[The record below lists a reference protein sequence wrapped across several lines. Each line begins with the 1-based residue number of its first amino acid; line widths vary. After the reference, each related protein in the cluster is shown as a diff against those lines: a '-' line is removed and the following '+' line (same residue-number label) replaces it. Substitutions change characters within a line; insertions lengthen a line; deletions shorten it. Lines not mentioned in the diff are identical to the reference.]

1 MHVKKM
7 TERAFIFRVCYCV
20 PIIMAIICL
29 ILTMMLK
36 YTKFG
41 RHIYA
46 LGGNRNC
53 AKIVGIKTERVEV
66 IVYAMSG
73 LLAAIAGTMMA
84 CKLASF
90 QATIGENW
98 VNPTIAASVLGGTSM
113 TGGIGGVIGTVIGG
127 LLQQTVSTS
136 ITLLRVSSYWET
148 VVTGGVVLIAVT
160 VDAIKEN
167 PVMRDKVTRVFKK
180 K

>member
-1 MHVKKM
+1 
-7 TERAFIFRVCYCV
+7 
-20 PIIMAIICL
+20 
-29 ILTMMLK
+29 
-36 YTKFG
+36 
-41 RHIYA
+41 
-46 LGGNRNC
+46 
-53 AKIVGIKTERVEV
+53 
-66 IVYAMSG
+66 
-73 LLAAIAGTMMA
+73 MA

-113 TGGIGGVIGTVIGG
+113 LGGIGGVVGTVIGG
-127 LLQQTVSTS
+127 LLQQTVSVS

-167 PVMRDKVTRVFKK
+167 PVMRDKVGRLFKRK
-180 K
+180 